1 MIRPFSNRAIR
12 YKSMVS
18 VLISVGFMMS
28 PGLSHA
34 ESVLRVA
41 TTMADVPLTT
51 GQPSQGGE
59 GQRFIGYT
67 LYDGLVGWD
76 LIDILPSLSLTLGPK
91 GQRKGI
97 PTVFS
102 PQGLTHLGGFLLLA
116 TLLHRSLHR
125 RTGRVPPLKY

>member
-67 LYDGLVGWD
+67 LYDGLGDLGLPLGIQLVGPRMSD
-76 LIDILPSLSLTLGPK
+76 ARLLEIAKLCEPVLDPEPEKLKLVT
-91 GQRKGI
+91 QDEAV
-97 PTVFS
+97 TFS
-102 PQGLTHLGGFLLLA
+102 
-116 TLLHRSLHR
+116 
-125 RTGRVPPLKY
+125 